1 MITASESSK
10 IGNGAHLCFL
20 SDNLAQI
27 LCYVDLLSAYML
39 EKNII
44 CCCLLKN
51 IICYCNVYEY
61 CRHYLIWREIG
72 LVFN

>member
-10 IGNGAHLCFL
+10 IGNGAHLCFI

-27 LCYVDLLSAYML
+27 LCYGDLLSAYML

-44 CCCLLKN
+44 CCWLLILLQCL
-51 IICYCNVYEY
+51 
-61 CRHYLIWREIG
+61 
-72 LVFN
+72 